1 MSVSMSTGGRI
12 SRNVTN
18 LTNECAAPAPVSE
31 KTPTFFQHL
40 RAATVRAFREM
51 LWHPGPVPTLDM
63 CGRPQIALLIRRTV
77 RRCPIHC
84 CAGGPPLFT
93 LGPVDAH

>member
-1 MSVSMSTGGRI
+1 MGVSMGTGGQI

-18 LTNECAAPAPVSE
+18 STNECAAPAPVSE

-77 RRCPIHC
+77 RRRPIHC
-84 CAGGPPLFT
+84 SAGGPPLST
-93 LGPVDAH
+93 LGPGDAH